1 MKIVWSL
8 LLLVCLAGFA
18 AVFWPV
24 SNSPS
29 KDVDDF
35 ANAKPTR
42 SVAPLASS
50 TNSSAASNNA
60 NNSTTAAV
68 VTPIAS
74 NTNAATANTSAIN
87 NANNSSATTSTAS
100 AVATTKS
107 APTTESVATK
117 TTTPIAPAANKAT
130 SPTVVISPDSL
141 KDGLDRKLGTA
152 VIVPGNILKQA
163 DGSILADNKY
173 LITGAGTV
181 ENPYRVTWE
190 CLTSASQTY
199 IPRLQQNNIPQRVA
213 MLHDKWIRI
222 EGYMAFPLMLQE
234 SSEILAMLN
243 QWDGCCIGVPPTP
256 YDAIEV
262 KLSVPV
268 KPGRRHTYNFG
279 TVTGKFKVDPYLVE
293 NWLVGLYQLESA
305 SLQSDM

>member
-1 MKIVWSL
+1 MKVFLSL

-18 AVFWPV
+18 AIFWPV
-24 SNSPS
+24 SKSP
-29 KDVDDF
+29 
-35 ANAKPTR
+35 ANA
-42 SVAPLASS
+42 SDDVARTTPQE
-50 TNSSAASNNA
+50 AAS
-60 NNSTTAAV
+60 TPAAQLNTSATNKATPA

-74 NTNAATANTSAIN
+74 TPSTNAAN
-87 NANNSSATTSTAS
+87 NSVTGAANNSSASAS
-100 AVATTKS
+100 AANPSPTAGAIKSVTPATNTADKTKS
-107 APTTESVATK
+107 ATVA
-117 TTTPIAPAANKAT
+117 
-130 SPTVVISPDSL
+130 ISPDSL
-141 KDGLDRKLGTA
+141 KDGLDRKLGNA
-152 VIVPGNILKQA
+152 IIVPGNILRQA

-173 LITGAGTV
+173 LISGAGTM
-181 ENPYRVTWE
+181 EDPYRVTWE

-213 MLHDKWIRI
+213 MLDGKWIRI

-262 KLSVPV
+262 KLAVPV

-293 NWLVGLYQLESA
+293 NWLVGLYQIESA

>member
-1 MKIVWSL
+1 MKIFWSV
-8 LLLVCLAGFA
+8 LLLVCLAAVA
-18 AVFWPV
+18 AIFWPV
-24 SNSPS
+24 SNGSA
-29 KDVDDF
+29 KDMNDF
-35 ANAKPTR
+35 AKATPPQ
-42 SVAPLASS
+42 SVAPTAAVAPIAS
-50 TNSSAASNNA
+50 T
-60 NNSTTAAV
+60 TTAATAITSATNSPTGSSA
-68 VTPIAS
+68 TPATTSAS
-74 NTNAATANTSAIN
+74 AATNAAVPVVT
-87 NANNSSATTSTAS
+87 
-100 AVATTKS
+100 
-107 APTTESVATK
+107 ATK
-117 TTTPIAPAANKAT
+117 KST

-141 KDGLDRKLGTA
+141 KDGLDRKLGNA
-152 VIVPGNILKQA
+152 VIVAGNILKQA

-173 LITGAGTV
+173 LISGAGTM
-181 ENPYRVTWE
+181 EDPYRVTWE

-199 IPRLQQNNIPQRVA
+199 IPRLQQNIIPQRVA
-213 MLHDKWIRI
+213 MLDGKWIRI

-262 KLSVPV
+262 KLAVPV

>member
-1 MKIVWSL
+1 MKIFWSV
-8 LLLVCLAGFA
+8 LLLVCLAAVA
-18 AVFWPV
+18 AIFWPV
-24 SNSPS
+24 SNGSA
-29 KDVDDF
+29 KDMNDF
-35 ANAKPTR
+35 AKATPPQ
-42 SVAPLASS
+42 SVAP
-50 TNSSAASNNA
+50 
-60 NNSTTAAV
+60 TAAV
-68 VTPIAS
+68 APIAS
-74 NTNAATANTSAIN
+74 TTTAATANTSATN
-87 NANNSSATTSTAS
+87 SPTGSSATPATTSAS
-100 AVATTKS
+100 A
-107 APTTESVATK
+107 ATK
-117 TTTPIAPAANKAT
+117 AAVPVVTATKKST

-141 KDGLDRKLGTA
+141 KDGLDRKLGNA
-152 VIVPGNILKQA
+152 VVVAGNILKQA

-173 LITGAGTV
+173 LISGAGTL
-181 ENPYRVTWE
+181 EDPYRVTWE

-199 IPRLQQNNIPQRVA
+199 IPRLQQNIIPQRVA
-213 MLHDKWIRI
+213 MLDGKWIRI

-262 KLSVPV
+262 KLAVPV

>member
-1 MKIVWSL
+1 MKIFWSL
-8 LLLVCLAGFA
+8 LLVICLAGFA
-18 AVFWPV
+18 AIFWPV
-24 SNSPS
+24 SKSPS
-29 KDVDDF
+29 KDIDDF
-35 ANAKPTR
+35 ANAKPPQ
-42 SVAPLASS
+42 SIAAPTASI
-50 TNSSAASNNA
+50 
-60 NNSTTAAV
+60 TTAKTSPPATTTA
-68 VTPIAS
+68 VTPISSTPSTAK
-74 NTNAATANTSAIN
+74 ANTSA
-87 NANNSSATTSTAS
+87 TTSA
-100 AVATTKS
+100 
-107 APTTESVATK
+107 
-117 TTTPIAPAANKAT
+117 
-130 SPTVVISPDSL
+130 PDSL
-141 KDGLDRKLGTA
+141 KDGLDRKLGNA

-213 MLHDKWIRI
+213 MLDGKWIRI

-262 KLSVPV
+262 KLAVPV

>member
-1 MKIVWSL
+1 MKIFWSL
-8 LLLVCLAGFA
+8 LLLVIVAGVA
-18 AVFWPV
+18 AVFWPF
-24 SNSPS
+24 SSGATS
-29 KDVDDF
+29 DSDTYTS
-35 ANAKPTR
+35 ATPTQ
-42 SVAPLASS
+42 SIATPTASA
-50 TNSSAASNNA
+50 T
-60 NNSTTAAV
+60 TTAKTSTPATTTA
-68 VTPIAS
+68 VTPISSTPSTAK
-74 NTNAATANTSAIN
+74 ANTSA
-87 NANNSSATTSTAS
+87 TTSVPAS
-100 AVATTKS
+100 
-107 APTTESVATK
+107 
-117 TTTPIAPAANKAT
+117 AT
-130 SPTVVISPDSL
+130 SPASNSNDSNKNSNAIVNTYTAPASNLAAKTKAASVVISPDSL
-141 KDGLDRKLGTA
+141 KDGLDRKLGNA

-213 MLHDKWIRI
+213 MLDGKWIRI

-262 KLSVPV
+262 KLAVPV

>member
-1 MKIVWSL
+1 MKVFLSL

-18 AVFWPV
+18 AIFWPV
-24 SNSPS
+24 SKSP
-29 KDVDDF
+29 
-35 ANAKPTR
+35 ANA
-42 SVAPLASS
+42 SDDVARTTPQE
-50 TNSSAASNNA
+50 AAS
-60 NNSTTAAV
+60 TPAAQFNTSATNKATPA
-68 VTPIAS
+68 VTPIALTPS
-74 NTNAATANTSAIN
+74 TNAAN
-87 NANNSSATTSTAS
+87 NSVTGAANNSSASAS
-100 AVATTKS
+100 AANLSPTADAIKSVTPAANTVDKTKS
-107 APTTESVATK
+107 ATVA
-117 TTTPIAPAANKAT
+117 
-130 SPTVVISPDSL
+130 ISPDSL
-141 KDGLDRKLGTA
+141 KDGLDRKLGNA
-152 VIVPGNILKQA
+152 IIVPGNILRQA

-173 LITGAGTV
+173 LISGAGTM
-181 ENPYRVTWE
+181 EDPYRVTWE

-213 MLHDKWIRI
+213 MLDGKWIRI

-262 KLSVPV
+262 KLAVPV

>member
-1 MKIVWSL
+1 MKIFWSV
-8 LLLVCLAGFA
+8 LLLVCLAAVA
-18 AVFWPV
+18 AIFWPV
-24 SNSPS
+24 SNGSA
-29 KDVDDF
+29 KDMNDF
-35 ANAKPTR
+35 AKATPPQ
-42 SVAPLASS
+42 SVAP
-50 TNSSAASNNA
+50 
-60 NNSTTAAV
+60 TAA

-74 NTNAATANTSAIN
+74 TTTAATANTSATTS
-87 NANNSSATTSTAS
+87 ATSFSATPATTSAS
-100 AVATTKS
+100 A
-107 APTTESVATK
+107 ATK
-117 TTTPIAPAANKAT
+117 AAVPVVTATKKSTT
-130 SPTVVISPDSL
+130 PTVVISPDSL
-141 KDGLDRKLGTA
+141 KDGLDRKLGNA
-152 VIVPGNILKQA
+152 VIVAGNILKQA

-173 LITGAGTV
+173 LISGAGTM
-181 ENPYRVTWE
+181 EDPYRVTWE

-213 MLHDKWIRI
+213 MLDGKWIRI

-262 KLSVPV
+262 KLAVPV

>member
-1 MKIVWSL
+1 MKVFWSL

-18 AVFWPV
+18 AIFWPV
-24 SNSPS
+24 SKSP
-29 KDVDDF
+29 
-35 ANAKPTR
+35 ANA
-42 SVAPLASS
+42 SDDVARTTPQP
-50 TNSSAASNNA
+50 AAQLNT
-60 NNSTTAAV
+60 STTNKATPA

-74 NTNAATANTSAIN
+74 TPSTNAAN
-87 NANNSSATTSTAS
+87 NSVTGAANNSSASAS
-100 AVATTKS
+100 AANPSPTAGAIKSVTPAANTADKTKS
-107 APTTESVATK
+107 ATVA
-117 TTTPIAPAANKAT
+117 
-130 SPTVVISPDSL
+130 ISPDSL
-141 KDGLDRKLGTA
+141 KDGLDRKLGNA
-152 VIVPGNILKQA
+152 IIVPGNILRQA

-173 LITGAGTV
+173 LISGAGTM
-181 ENPYRVTWE
+181 EDPYRVTWE

-213 MLHDKWIRI
+213 MLDGKWIRI

-262 KLSVPV
+262 KLAVPV

>member
-1 MKIVWSL
+1 MKIFWSV
-8 LLLVCLAGFA
+8 LLLVCLAAVA
-18 AVFWPV
+18 AIFWPV
-24 SNSPS
+24 SNGSA
-29 KDVDDF
+29 KDMNDF
-35 ANAKPTR
+35 AKATPPQ
-42 SVAPLASS
+42 SVAP
-50 TNSSAASNNA
+50 
-60 NNSTTAAV
+60 TAAV
-68 VTPIAS
+68 APIAS
-74 NTNAATANTSAIN
+74 TTTAATANTSATN
-87 NANNSSATTSTAS
+87 SPTGSSATPATTSAS
-100 AVATTKS
+100 AATNAAVPVVT
-107 APTTESVATK
+107 ATK
-117 TTTPIAPAANKAT
+117 KST

-141 KDGLDRKLGTA
+141 KDGLDRKLGNA
-152 VIVPGNILKQA
+152 VIVAGNILKQA

-173 LITGAGTV
+173 LISGAGTL
-181 ENPYRVTWE
+181 EDPYRVTWE

-199 IPRLQQNNIPQRVA
+199 IPRLQQNIIPQRVA
-213 MLHDKWIRI
+213 MLDGKWIRI

-262 KLSVPV
+262 KLAVPV

>member
-1 MKIVWSL
+1 M
-8 LLLVCLAGFA
+8 LLVCLAGFA
-18 AVFWPV
+18 AIFWPV
-24 SNSPS
+24 SKSP
-29 KDVDDF
+29 
-35 ANAKPTR
+35 ANA
-42 SVAPLASS
+42 SDDVATTTPQEAASTPAAQLNTSS
-50 TNSSAASNNA
+50 TNKATPA
-60 NNSTTAAV
+60 

-74 NTNAATANTSAIN
+74 TPSTNAAN
-87 NANNSSATTSTAS
+87 NSVTGAANNSSASAS
-100 AVATTKS
+100 AANPSPTAGAIKS
-107 APTTESVATK
+107 VT
-117 TTTPIAPAANKAT
+117 PAANTADKT
-130 SPTVVISPDSL
+130 KSVTVAISPDSL
-141 KDGLDRKLGTA
+141 KDGLDYKLGNA
-152 VIVPGNILKQA
+152 IIVPGNILRQA

-173 LITGAGTV
+173 LISGAGTM
-181 ENPYRVTWE
+181 EDPYRVTWE

-213 MLHDKWIRI
+213 MLDGKWIRI

-262 KLSVPV
+262 KLAVPV

>member
-1 MKIVWSL
+1 MKIFWSV
-8 LLLVCLAGFA
+8 LLLVCLAAVA
-18 AVFWPV
+18 AIFWPV
-24 SNSPS
+24 SNGSA
-29 KDVDDF
+29 KDMNDF
-35 ANAKPTR
+35 AKATPPQ
-42 SVAPLASS
+42 SVAPTAAVAPIAS
-50 TNSSAASNNA
+50 T
-60 NNSTTAAV
+60 TTAATAITSATNSPTGSSA
-68 VTPIAS
+68 TPATTSAS
-74 NTNAATANTSAIN
+74 AATNAAVPVVT
-87 NANNSSATTSTAS
+87 
-100 AVATTKS
+100 
-107 APTTESVATK
+107 ATK
-117 TTTPIAPAANKAT
+117 KST

-141 KDGLDRKLGTA
+141 KDGLDRKLGNA
-152 VIVPGNILKQA
+152 VIVAGNILKQA

-173 LITGAGTV
+173 LISGAGTM
-181 ENPYRVTWE
+181 EDPYRVTWE

-199 IPRLQQNNIPQRVA
+199 IPRLQQNIIPQRVA
-213 MLHDKWIRI
+213 MLDGKWIRI

-243 QWDGCCIGVPPTP
+243 QWDGCCIGGPPTP

-262 KLSVPV
+262 KLAVPV

>member
-1 MKIVWSL
+1 MKIFWSV
-8 LLLVCLAGFA
+8 LLLVCLA
-18 AVFWPV
+18 AVVAIFWPV
-24 SNSPS
+24 SNGSA
-29 KDVDDF
+29 KDMNDF
-35 ANAKPTR
+35 AKATPPQ
-42 SVAPLASS
+42 SVAP
-50 TNSSAASNNA
+50 
-60 NNSTTAAV
+60 TAAV
-68 VTPIAS
+68 APIAS
-74 NTNAATANTSAIN
+74 TTTAATANTSATN
-87 NANNSSATTSTAS
+87 SAKSSSATPATNSAS
-100 AVATTKS
+100 AATN
-107 APTTESVATK
+107 AAVSVATATK
-117 TTTPIAPAANKAT
+117 KST

-141 KDGLDRKLGTA
+141 KDGLDRKLGNA
-152 VIVPGNILKQA
+152 VVVAGNILKQA

-173 LITGAGTV
+173 LISGAGTIDD
-181 ENPYRVTWE
+181 PYRVTWE

-199 IPRLQQNNIPQRVA
+199 IPRLQQNIIPQRVA
-213 MLHDKWIRI
+213 MLDGKWIRI

-262 KLSVPV
+262 KLAVPV

>member
-1 MKIVWSL
+1 MI
-8 LLLVCLAGFA
+8 CLAGLA
-18 AVFWPV
+18 AIFWPV
-24 SNSPS
+24 SKSPS
-29 KDVDDF
+29 KDNDDY
-35 ANAKPTR
+35 ANEKPPQ
-42 SVAPLASS
+42 SIAAPTASI
-50 TNSSAASNNA
+50 
-60 NNSTTAAV
+60 TTAKTSTPATTTA
-68 VTPIAS
+68 VTPIS
-74 NTNAATANTSAIN
+74 STPSTAKA
-87 NANNSSATTSTAS
+87 NSSATTSA
-100 AVATTKS
+100 
-107 APTTESVATK
+107 
-117 TTTPIAPAANKAT
+117 
-130 SPTVVISPDSL
+130 PDSL
-141 KDGLDRKLGTA
+141 KDGLDRKLGNA

-213 MLHDKWIRI
+213 MLDGKWIRI

-262 KLSVPV
+262 KLAVPV

>member
-1 MKIVWSL
+1 MKVFWSL

-18 AVFWPV
+18 AIFWPV
-24 SNSPS
+24 SKSP
-29 KDVDDF
+29 
-35 ANAKPTR
+35 ANA
-42 SVAPLASS
+42 SDDVATTTPQE
-50 TNSSAASNNA
+50 AASTPAAQLNT
-60 NNSTTAAV
+60 STTNKATPA

-74 NTNAATANTSAIN
+74 TPSTNAAN
-87 NANNSSATTSTAS
+87 NSVTGAANNSSASAS
-100 AVATTKS
+100 AANPSPTAGAIKSVTPAANTADKTKS
-107 APTTESVATK
+107 ATVA
-117 TTTPIAPAANKAT
+117 
-130 SPTVVISPDSL
+130 ISPDSL
-141 KDGLDRKLGTA
+141 KDGLDYKLGNA
-152 VIVPGNILKQA
+152 IIVPGNILRQA

-173 LITGAGTV
+173 LISGAGTM
-181 ENPYRVTWE
+181 EDPYRVTWE

-213 MLHDKWIRI
+213 MLDGKWIRI

-262 KLSVPV
+262 KLAVPV

-293 NWLVGLYQLESA
+293 NWLVGLYQIESA

>member
-1 MKIVWSL
+1 MKIFWSV
-8 LLLVCLAGFA
+8 LLLVCLAAVA
-18 AVFWPV
+18 AIFWPV
-24 SNSPS
+24 SNGSA
-29 KDVDDF
+29 KDMNDY
-35 ANAKPTR
+35 AKVTPPQ
-42 SVAPLASS
+42 SVAP
-50 TNSSAASNNA
+50 
-60 NNSTTAAV
+60 TAA

-74 NTNAATANTSAIN
+74 TTTAATANTSATN
-87 NANNSSATTSTAS
+87 SAKSSSATPATNSAS
-100 AVATTKS
+100 AATN
-107 APTTESVATK
+107 AAVSVATATK
-117 TTTPIAPAANKAT
+117 KST

-141 KDGLDRKLGTA
+141 KDGLDRKLGNA
-152 VIVPGNILKQA
+152 VVVAGNILKQA

-173 LITGAGTV
+173 LISGAGTIDD
-181 ENPYRVTWE
+181 PYRVTWE

-199 IPRLQQNNIPQRVA
+199 IPRLQQNIIPQRVA
-213 MLHDKWIRI
+213 MLDGKWIRI

-262 KLSVPV
+262 KLAVPV

>member
-1 MKIVWSL
+1 MKIFWSV
-8 LLLVCLAGFA
+8 LLLVCLAAVA
-18 AVFWPV
+18 AIFWPV
-24 SNSPS
+24 SNGSA
-29 KDVDDF
+29 KDMNDY
-35 ANAKPTR
+35 AKVTPPQ
-42 SVAPLASS
+42 SVAP
-50 TNSSAASNNA
+50 
-60 NNSTTAAV
+60 TAA

-74 NTNAATANTSAIN
+74 TTTAATANTSATN
-87 NANNSSATTSTAS
+87 SAKSSSATPATNSAS
-100 AVATTKS
+100 AATN
-107 APTTESVATK
+107 AAVSVATATK
-117 TTTPIAPAANKAT
+117 KST

-141 KDGLDRKLGTA
+141 KDGLDRKLGNA
-152 VIVPGNILKQA
+152 VVVAGNILKQA
-163 DGSILADNKY
+163 DGSIIADNKY
-173 LITGAGTV
+173 LISGAGTIDD
-181 ENPYRVTWE
+181 PYRVTWE

-199 IPRLQQNNIPQRVA
+199 IPRLQQNIIPQRVA
-213 MLHDKWIRI
+213 MLDGKWIRI

-262 KLSVPV
+262 KLAVPV

>member
-1 MKIVWSL
+1 MKVFLSL

-18 AVFWPV
+18 AIFWPV
-24 SNSPS
+24 SKSPANVS
-29 KDVDDF
+29 DDV
-35 ANAKPTR
+35 ARTTPQE
-42 SVAPLASS
+42 
-50 TNSSAASNNA
+50 AASTPAAQLNTSPTNKATPAVRPIASTPSINAA
-60 NNSTTAAV
+60 NNS
-68 VTPIAS
+68 VTGA
-74 NTNAATANTSAIN
+74 
-87 NANNSSATTSTAS
+87 ANNSSASAS
-100 AVATTKS
+100 AANPSPTAGAIKS
-107 APTTESVATK
+107 VT
-117 TTTPIAPAANKAT
+117 PAANTADKIK
-130 SPTVVISPDSL
+130 SVTVAISPDSL
-141 KDGLDRKLGTA
+141 KDGLDYKLGNA
-152 VIVPGNILKQA
+152 IIVPGNILRQA

-173 LITGAGTV
+173 LISGAGTM
-181 ENPYRVTWE
+181 EDPYRVTWE

-213 MLHDKWIRI
+213 MLDGKWIRI

-262 KLSVPV
+262 KLAVPV

>member
-1 MKIVWSL
+1 MKIFWSV
-8 LLLVCLAGFA
+8 LLLVCLAAVA
-18 AVFWPV
+18 AIFWPV
-24 SNSPS
+24 SNGSA
-29 KDVDDF
+29 KDMNDF
-35 ANAKPTR
+35 AKATPPQ
-42 SVAPLASS
+42 SVAP
-50 TNSSAASNNA
+50 
-60 NNSTTAAV
+60 TAA

-74 NTNAATANTSAIN
+74 TTTAATANTSATTS
-87 NANNSSATTSTAS
+87 ATSSSATPATTSAS
-100 AVATTKS
+100 A
-107 APTTESVATK
+107 ATK
-117 TTTPIAPAANKAT
+117 AAVPVVTATKKSTTP
-130 SPTVVISPDSL
+130 TVIISPDSL
-141 KDGLDRKLGTA
+141 KDGLDRKLGNA
-152 VIVPGNILKQA
+152 VIVAGNILKQA

-173 LITGAGTV
+173 LISGAGTM
-181 ENPYRVTWE
+181 EDPYRVTWE

-199 IPRLQQNNIPQRVA
+199 IPRLQQNIIPQRVA
-213 MLHDKWIRI
+213 MLDGKWIRI

-262 KLSVPV
+262 KLAVPV

>member
-1 MKIVWSL
+1 MKIFWSL
-8 LLLVCLAGFA
+8 LLLVLLAGFA

-24 SNSPS
+24 SKSP
-29 KDVDDF
+29 
-35 ANAKPTR
+35 A
-42 SVAPLASS
+42 
-50 TNSSAASNNA
+50 NSSDDVARTTPQEAASTPAAQLNT
-60 NNSTTAAV
+60 STTNKATPA

-74 NTNAATANTSAIN
+74 TPSTNAAN
-87 NANNSSATTSTAS
+87 NSVTGAANNSSASAS
-100 AVATTKS
+100 AANPSPTAGAIKSVTPATNTADKTKS
-107 APTTESVATK
+107 ATVA
-117 TTTPIAPAANKAT
+117 
-130 SPTVVISPDSL
+130 ISPDSL
-141 KDGLDRKLGTA
+141 KDGLDRKLGNA
-152 VIVPGNILKQA
+152 IIVPGNILRQA

-173 LITGAGTV
+173 LISGAGTM
-181 ENPYRVTWE
+181 EDPYRVTWE

-213 MLHDKWIRI
+213 MLDGKWIRI

-262 KLSVPV
+262 KLAVPV

>member
-1 MKIVWSL
+1 MKIFWSV
-8 LLLVCLAGFA
+8 LLLVCLAAVA
-18 AVFWPV
+18 AIFWPV
-24 SNSPS
+24 SNDSA
-29 KDVDDF
+29 KDMNDF
-35 ANAKPTR
+35 AKATPPQ
-42 SVAPLASS
+42 SVAP
-50 TNSSAASNNA
+50 
-60 NNSTTAAV
+60 TAA

-74 NTNAATANTSAIN
+74 TTTAATANTSATTS
-87 NANNSSATTSTAS
+87 ATSSSATPATTSAS
-100 AVATTKS
+100 AATNAAVPVVT
-107 APTTESVATK
+107 ATK
-117 TTTPIAPAANKAT
+117 KST

-141 KDGLDRKLGTA
+141 KDGLDRKLGNA
-152 VIVPGNILKQA
+152 VIVAGNILKQA

-173 LITGAGTV
+173 LISGAGTM
-181 ENPYRVTWE
+181 EDPYRVTWE

-199 IPRLQQNNIPQRVA
+199 IPRLQQNIIPQRVA
-213 MLHDKWIRI
+213 MLDGKWIRI

-262 KLSVPV
+262 KLAVPV

>member
-1 MKIVWSL
+1 MKVFLSL

-24 SNSPS
+24 SKSP
-29 KDVDDF
+29 
-35 ANAKPTR
+35 ANA
-42 SVAPLASS
+42 SDDVARTTPQE
-50 TNSSAASNNA
+50 AASTPAAQLNT
-60 NNSTTAAV
+60 STTNKATPA

-74 NTNAATANTSAIN
+74 TPSTNAAN
-87 NANNSSATTSTAS
+87 NSVTGAANNSSASAS
-100 AVATTKS
+100 AANPSPTAGAIKSVTPAANTADKTKS
-107 APTTESVATK
+107 ATVA
-117 TTTPIAPAANKAT
+117 
-130 SPTVVISPDSL
+130 ISPDSL
-141 KDGLDRKLGTA
+141 KDGLDYKLGNA
-152 VIVPGNILKQA
+152 IIVPGNILRQA

-173 LITGAGTV
+173 LISGAGTM
-181 ENPYRVTWE
+181 EDPYRVTWE

-199 IPRLQQNNIPQRVA
+199 IPRLQQNIIPQRVA
-213 MLHDKWIRI
+213 MLDGKWIRI

-262 KLSVPV
+262 KLAVPV

>member
-1 MKIVWSL
+1 M
-8 LLLVCLAGFA
+8 LLVCLAGFA
-18 AVFWPV
+18 AIFWPV
-24 SNSPS
+24 SKSP
-29 KDVDDF
+29 
-35 ANAKPTR
+35 ANA
-42 SVAPLASS
+42 SDDVATTTPQE
-50 TNSSAASNNA
+50 AASTPAAQLNT
-60 NNSTTAAV
+60 STTNKATPA

-74 NTNAATANTSAIN
+74 TPSTNAAN
-87 NANNSSATTSTAS
+87 NSVTGAANNSSASSSAANPSPTAGAIKS
-100 AVATTKS
+100 VTPAANTADKTKS
-107 APTTESVATK
+107 ATVA
-117 TTTPIAPAANKAT
+117 
-130 SPTVVISPDSL
+130 ISPDSL
-141 KDGLDRKLGTA
+141 KDGLDYKLGNA
-152 VIVPGNILKQA
+152 IIVPGNILRQA

-173 LITGAGTV
+173 LISGAGTM
-181 ENPYRVTWE
+181 EDPYRVTWE

-213 MLHDKWIRI
+213 MLDGKWIRI

-262 KLSVPV
+262 KLAVPV

-293 NWLVGLYQLESA
+293 NWLVGLYQIESA

>member
-1 MKIVWSL
+1 MKIFWSV
-8 LLLVCLAGFA
+8 LLLVCLA
-18 AVFWPV
+18 AVVAIFWPV
-24 SNSPS
+24 SNGSA
-29 KDVDDF
+29 KDMNDF
-35 ANAKPTR
+35 AKATPPQ
-42 SVAPLASS
+42 SVAP
-50 TNSSAASNNA
+50 
-60 NNSTTAAV
+60 TAA

-74 NTNAATANTSAIN
+74 TTTAATANTSATN
-87 NANNSSATTSTAS
+87 SAKSSSATPATNSAS
-100 AVATTKS
+100 AATN
-107 APTTESVATK
+107 AAVSVATATK
-117 TTTPIAPAANKAT
+117 KST

-141 KDGLDRKLGTA
+141 KDGLDRKFGNA
-152 VIVPGNILKQA
+152 VIVAGNILKQA

-173 LITGAGTV
+173 LISGAGTL
-181 ENPYRVTWE
+181 EDPYRVTWE

-199 IPRLQQNNIPQRVA
+199 IPRLQQNIIPQRVA
-213 MLHDKWIRI
+213 MLDGKWIRI

-262 KLSVPV
+262 KLAVPV

>member
-1 MKIVWSL
+1 MKVFWSL

-18 AVFWPV
+18 AIFWPV
-24 SNSPS
+24 SKSP
-29 KDVDDF
+29 
-35 ANAKPTR
+35 ANA
-42 SVAPLASS
+42 SDDVATTTPQE
-50 TNSSAASNNA
+50 AASTPAAQLNT
-60 NNSTTAAV
+60 STTNKATPA

-74 NTNAATANTSAIN
+74 TPSTNAAN
-87 NANNSSATTSTAS
+87 NSVTGAANNSSASAS
-100 AVATTKS
+100 AANPSPTAGAIKSVTPAANTADKTKS
-107 APTTESVATK
+107 ATVA
-117 TTTPIAPAANKAT
+117 
-130 SPTVVISPDSL
+130 ISPDSL
-141 KDGLDRKLGTA
+141 KDGLDYKLGNA
-152 VIVPGNILKQA
+152 IIVPGNILRQA

-173 LITGAGTV
+173 LISGAGTM
-181 ENPYRVTWE
+181 EDPYRVTWE

-213 MLHDKWIRI
+213 MLDGKWIRI

-262 KLSVPV
+262 KLAVPV

>member
-1 MKIVWSL
+1 MKVFLSL

-18 AVFWPV
+18 AIFWPV
-24 SNSPS
+24 SKSPANVS
-29 KDVDDF
+29 DDV
-35 ANAKPTR
+35 ARTTPQEAASTPAAQLNTSPTNKATPAVKPI
-42 SVAPLASS
+42 ASTPS
-50 TNSSAASNNA
+50 TNAA
-60 NNSTTAAV
+60 NNS
-68 VTPIAS
+68 VTGA
-74 NTNAATANTSAIN
+74 
-87 NANNSSATTSTAS
+87 ANNSSASAS
-100 AVATTKS
+100 AANPSPTADAIKSVTPAANTVDKTKS
-107 APTTESVATK
+107 ATVA
-117 TTTPIAPAANKAT
+117 
-130 SPTVVISPDSL
+130 ISSDSL
-141 KDGLDRKLGTA
+141 KDGLDHKLGNA
-152 VIVPGNILKQA
+152 IIVPGNILRQA

-173 LITGAGTV
+173 LISGAGTM
-181 ENPYRVTWE
+181 EDPYRVTWE

-213 MLHDKWIRI
+213 MLDGKWIRI

-262 KLSVPV
+262 KLAVPV

-293 NWLVGLYQLESA
+293 NWLVGLYQIESA

>member
-1 MKIVWSL
+1 MKLFWSL
-8 LLLVCLAGFA
+8 LLVICLAGFA

-24 SNSPS
+24 SKSPS
-29 KDVDDF
+29 KDVDEF
-35 ANAKPTR
+35 ANAKPPQ

-50 TNSSAASNNA
+50 TNSSATNK
-60 NNSTTAAV
+60 TTPTV
-68 VTPIAS
+68 DVTPIAS
-74 NTNAATANTSAIN
+74 NTSSATANTSSTN
-87 NANNSSATTSTAS
+87 NAKNSSATASPAS
-100 AVATTKS
+100 AAAITQS
-107 APTTESVATK
+107 APTTASVATI
-117 TTTPIAPAANKAT
+117 TAAPIAPSANKAT
-130 SPTVVISPDSL
+130 SPTVAISPNSL
-141 KDGLDRKLGTA
+141 KDGLDRKFGSA
-152 VIVPGNILKQA
+152 IIVPGNILKQA

-173 LITGAGTV
+173 LITGAGTM
-181 ENPYRVTWE
+181 EDPYRVTWE

-213 MLHDKWIRI
+213 MLDGKWIRI

>member
-1 MKIVWSL
+1 MKIFWSV
-8 LLLVCLAGFA
+8 LLLVCLAAVA
-18 AVFWPV
+18 AIFWPV
-24 SNSPS
+24 SNGST
-29 KDVDDF
+29 KDMNDY
-35 ANAKPTR
+35 AKVTPPQ
-42 SVAPLASS
+42 SVAP
-50 TNSSAASNNA
+50 
-60 NNSTTAAV
+60 TAA

-74 NTNAATANTSAIN
+74 TTTAATANTSATN
-87 NANNSSATTSTAS
+87 SAKSSSATPATNSAS
-100 AVATTKS
+100 AATN
-107 APTTESVATK
+107 AAVSVATATK
-117 TTTPIAPAANKAT
+117 KST

-141 KDGLDRKLGTA
+141 KDGLDRKLGNA
-152 VIVPGNILKQA
+152 VVVAGNILKQA

-173 LITGAGTV
+173 LISGAGTIDD
-181 ENPYRVTWE
+181 PYRVTWE

-199 IPRLQQNNIPQRVA
+199 IPRLQQNIIPQRVA
-213 MLHDKWIRI
+213 MLDGKWIRI

-262 KLSVPV
+262 KLAVPV

>member
-1 MKIVWSL
+1 MKIFWSV
-8 LLLVCLAGFA
+8 LLLVCLA
-18 AVFWPV
+18 AVVAIFWPV
-24 SNSPS
+24 SNGSA
-29 KDVDDF
+29 KDMNDF
-35 ANAKPTR
+35 AKATPPQ
-42 SVAPLASS
+42 SVAP
-50 TNSSAASNNA
+50 
-60 NNSTTAAV
+60 TAAV
-68 VTPIAS
+68 APIAS
-74 NTNAATANTSAIN
+74 TTTAATANTSATTSPTG
-87 NANNSSATTSTAS
+87 SSATPATTSAS
-100 AVATTKS
+100 AATNAAVPVVT
-107 APTTESVATK
+107 ATK
-117 TTTPIAPAANKAT
+117 KST

-141 KDGLDRKLGTA
+141 KDGLDRKLGNA
-152 VIVPGNILKQA
+152 VVVAGNILKQA
-163 DGSILADNKY
+163 DGSIIADNKY
-173 LITGAGTV
+173 LISGAGTIDD
-181 ENPYRVTWE
+181 PYRVTWE

-199 IPRLQQNNIPQRVA
+199 IPRLQQNIIPQRVA
-213 MLHDKWIRI
+213 MLDGKWIRI

-262 KLSVPV
+262 KLAVPV

>member
-1 MKIVWSL
+1 MKIFWSV
-8 LLLVCLAGFA
+8 LLLVCLAAVA
-18 AVFWPV
+18 AIFWPV
-24 SNSPS
+24 SNGSA
-29 KDVDDF
+29 KDMNDF
-35 ANAKPTR
+35 AKATPPQ
-42 SVAPLASS
+42 SVAPTAAVGPIAS
-50 TNSSAASNNA
+50 T
-60 NNSTTAAV
+60 TTAATAITSATNSPTGSNA
-68 VTPIAS
+68 TPATTSAS
-74 NTNAATANTSAIN
+74 AATNAAVPVVT
-87 NANNSSATTSTAS
+87 
-100 AVATTKS
+100 
-107 APTTESVATK
+107 ATK
-117 TTTPIAPAANKAT
+117 KST

-141 KDGLDRKLGTA
+141 KDGLDRKLGNA
-152 VIVPGNILKQA
+152 VIVAGNILKQA

-173 LITGAGTV
+173 LISGAGTL
-181 ENPYRVTWE
+181 EDPYRVTWE

-199 IPRLQQNNIPQRVA
+199 IPRLQQNIIPQRVA
-213 MLHDKWIRI
+213 MLDGKWIRI

-262 KLSVPV
+262 KLAVPV

>member
-8 LLLVCLAGFA
+8 LLLVIVAGVA

-29 KDVDDF
+29 KDVDEF
-35 ANAKPTR
+35 ANAKPTQ
-42 SVAPLASS
+42 SIAAPTASETNTATTS
-50 TNSSAASNNA
+50 TPAT
-60 NNSTTAAV
+60 TTA
-68 VTPIAS
+68 VTPISSTPSTAKAITS
-74 NTNAATANTSAIN
+74 ATTSAPVSATSPAGNTNASNKNASATANTS
-87 NANNSSATTSTAS
+87 T
-100 AVATTKS
+100 
-107 APTTESVATK
+107 
-117 TTTPIAPAANKAT
+117 APASNLAAKTKAAA
-130 SPTVVISPDSL
+130 VVISPDSL
-141 KDGLDRKLGTA
+141 KDGLDRKLGNA

-262 KLSVPV
+262 KLAVPV

-305 SLQSDM
+305 SLQADM

>member
-1 MKIVWSL
+1 MKIFWSV
-8 LLLVCLAGFA
+8 LLLVCLAAVA
-18 AVFWPV
+18 AIFWPV
-24 SNSPS
+24 SNGSA
-29 KDVDDF
+29 KDMNDF
-35 ANAKPTR
+35 AKATPPQ
-42 SVAPLASS
+42 SVAP
-50 TNSSAASNNA
+50 
-60 NNSTTAAV
+60 TAA

-74 NTNAATANTSAIN
+74 TTTAATANTSARTS
-87 NANNSSATTSTAS
+87 ATSSSATPATTSAS
-100 AVATTKS
+100 A
-107 APTTESVATK
+107 ATK
-117 TTTPIAPAANKAT
+117 AAVPLVTATKKSTT
-130 SPTVVISPDSL
+130 PTVVISPDSL
-141 KDGLDRKLGTA
+141 KDGLDRKLGNA
-152 VIVPGNILKQA
+152 VIVAGNILKQA

-173 LITGAGTV
+173 LISGAGTM
-181 ENPYRVTWE
+181 EDPYRVTWE

-199 IPRLQQNNIPQRVA
+199 IPRLQQNIIPQRVA
-213 MLHDKWIRI
+213 MLDGKWIRI

-262 KLSVPV
+262 KLAVPV

>member
-8 LLLVCLAGFA
+8 LLLVIVAGVA

-29 KDVDDF
+29 KDVDEF
-35 ANAKPTR
+35 ANAKPKQ
-42 SVAPLASS
+42 SI
-50 TNSSAASNNA
+50 AASTA
-60 NNSTTAAV
+60 SPTTTATTSMPATTTA
-68 VTPIAS
+68 VTPISSTPSTTKANTSATTSAPAS
-74 NTNAATANTSAIN
+74 ATSPAGNTNAGNKNATATANTSA
-87 NANNSSATTSTAS
+87 
-100 AVATTKS
+100 
-107 APTTESVATK
+107 
-117 TTTPIAPAANKAT
+117 APASNLAAKTKPAA
-130 SPTVVISPDSL
+130 VVISPDSL
-141 KDGLDRKLGTA
+141 KDGLDGKLGNA

-173 LITGAGTV
+173 LIKGAGTV

-262 KLSVPV
+262 KLAVPV

>member
-1 MKIVWSL
+1 MKIFWSL

-18 AVFWPV
+18 AIFWPV

-29 KDVDDF
+29 KDVDEF
-35 ANAKPTR
+35 ANAKPPQ
-42 SVAPLASS
+42 SILAPTASP
-50 TNSSAASNNA
+50 T
-60 NNSTTAAV
+60 TTAKTSTRATTTA

-74 NTNAATANTSAIN
+74 TPSTAKANTSATTS
-87 NANNSSATTSTAS
+87 APASATSPASNSNTSNKNSNAIVNTSTAPAS
-100 AVATTKS
+100 NLAAKTK
-107 APTTESVATK
+107 
-117 TTTPIAPAANKAT
+117 AAA
-130 SPTVVISPDSL
+130 VVISPDSL
-141 KDGLDRKLGTA
+141 KDGLDRKLGSA

-173 LITGAGTV
+173 LIMGAGTV
-181 ENPYRVTWE
+181 ENPYRVTWD

-213 MLHDKWIRI
+213 MLDGKWIRI

-262 KLSVPV
+262 KLAVPV

-279 TVTGKFKVDPYLVE
+279 TVSGKFKVDPYLVE

-305 SLQSDM
+305 SIQSDM

>member
-1 MKIVWSL
+1 MKIFWSV
-8 LLLVCLAGFA
+8 LLLVCLAAVA
-18 AVFWPV
+18 AIFWPV
-24 SNSPS
+24 SNGST
-29 KDVDDF
+29 KDMNDY
-35 ANAKPTR
+35 AKVTPPQ
-42 SVAPLASS
+42 SVAP
-50 TNSSAASNNA
+50 
-60 NNSTTAAV
+60 TAA

-74 NTNAATANTSAIN
+74 TTTAATANTSATN
-87 NANNSSATTSTAS
+87 SAKSSSATPATNSAS
-100 AVATTKS
+100 A
-107 APTTESVATK
+107 ATK
-117 TTTPIAPAANKAT
+117 AAVPLVTATKKSTT
-130 SPTVVISPDSL
+130 PTVVISPDSL
-141 KDGLDRKLGTA
+141 KDGLDRKLGNA
-152 VIVPGNILKQA
+152 VIVAGNILKQA

-173 LITGAGTV
+173 LISGAGTM
-181 ENPYRVTWE
+181 EDPYRVTWE

-199 IPRLQQNNIPQRVA
+199 IPRLQQNIIPQRVA
-213 MLHDKWIRI
+213 MLDGKWIRI

-262 KLSVPV
+262 KLAVPV

>member
-1 MKIVWSL
+1 MKVFLSL

-24 SNSPS
+24 SKSP
-29 KDVDDF
+29 
-35 ANAKPTR
+35 ANA
-42 SVAPLASS
+42 SDDVARTTPQE
-50 TNSSAASNNA
+50 AASTPAAQLNT
-60 NNSTTAAV
+60 STTNKATPA

-74 NTNAATANTSAIN
+74 TPSTNAAN
-87 NANNSSATTSTAS
+87 NSVTGAANNSSASAS
-100 AVATTKS
+100 AANPSPTAGAIKSVTPAANTADKTKS
-107 APTTESVATK
+107 ATVA
-117 TTTPIAPAANKAT
+117 
-130 SPTVVISPDSL
+130 ISPDSL
-141 KDGLDRKLGTA
+141 KDGLDYKLGNA
-152 VIVPGNILKQA
+152 IIVPGNILRQA

-173 LITGAGTV
+173 LISGAGTM
-181 ENPYRVTWE
+181 EDPYRVTWE

-213 MLHDKWIRI
+213 MLDGKWIRI

-262 KLSVPV
+262 KLAVPV

>member
-1 MKIVWSL
+1 MKILWSL
-8 LLLVCLAGFA
+8 LLLVVLAGFA

-24 SNSPS
+24 SNGSA
-29 KDVDDF
+29 KDMNDF
-35 ANAKPTR
+35 AKATPPQ
-42 SVAPLASS
+42 SVAP
-50 TNSSAASNNA
+50 
-60 NNSTTAAV
+60 TAA

-74 NTNAATANTSAIN
+74 
-87 NANNSSATTSTAS
+87 
-100 AVATTKS
+100 
-107 APTTESVATK
+107 
-117 TTTPIAPAANKAT
+117 TTTPATTTATSAAPATTTATNATPATTTATSAAPATTTPATTTATSAAPKAAAPVAPAANKTT
-130 SPTVVISPDSL
+130 SSTVVISPDSL
-141 KDGLDRKLGTA
+141 KDGLDRKLGSA
-152 VIVPGNILKQA
+152 IVVAGNILKQA

-173 LITGAGTV
+173 LITGAGTL

-222 EGYMAFPLMLQE
+222 EGYMAFPLMLQQ

-262 KLSVPV
+262 KLAVPV

>member
-1 MKIVWSL
+1 MKIFWSVL
-8 LLLVCLAGFA
+8 MLVCLA
-18 AVFWPV
+18 AVVAIFWPV
-24 SNSPS
+24 SNGSA
-29 KDVDDF
+29 KDMNDY
-35 ANAKPTR
+35 AKVTPPQ
-42 SVAPLASS
+42 SVAP
-50 TNSSAASNNA
+50 
-60 NNSTTAAV
+60 TAA

-74 NTNAATANTSAIN
+74 TTTAATANTSATN
-87 NANNSSATTSTAS
+87 SAKSSSATPATNSAS
-100 AVATTKS
+100 AATN
-107 APTTESVATK
+107 AAVSVATATK
-117 TTTPIAPAANKAT
+117 KST

-141 KDGLDRKLGTA
+141 KDGLDRKLGNA
-152 VIVPGNILKQA
+152 VVVAGNILKQA

-173 LITGAGTV
+173 LISGAGTIDD
-181 ENPYRVTWE
+181 PYRVTWE

-199 IPRLQQNNIPQRVA
+199 IPRLQQNIIPQRVA
-213 MLHDKWIRI
+213 MLDGKWIRI

-262 KLSVPV
+262 KLAVPV

>member
-1 MKIVWSL
+1 MKVFLSL

-18 AVFWPV
+18 AIFWPV
-24 SNSPS
+24 SKSP
-29 KDVDDF
+29 
-35 ANAKPTR
+35 ANA
-42 SVAPLASS
+42 SDDVARTTPQE
-50 TNSSAASNNA
+50 AASTPAAQLNT
-60 NNSTTAAV
+60 STTNKATPA

-74 NTNAATANTSAIN
+74 TPSTNAAN
-87 NANNSSATTSTAS
+87 NSVTGAANNSSASAS
-100 AVATTKS
+100 AANLSPTAGAIKS
-107 APTTESVATK
+107 VT
-117 TTTPIAPAANKAT
+117 PAANTADKT
-130 SPTVVISPDSL
+130 KSVTVAISPDSL
-141 KDGLDRKLGTA
+141 KDGLDYKLGNA
-152 VIVPGNILKQA
+152 IIVPGNILRQA

-173 LITGAGTV
+173 LISGAGTM
-181 ENPYRVTWE
+181 EDPYRVTWE

-199 IPRLQQNNIPQRVA
+199 IPRLQQNIIPQRVA
-213 MLHDKWIRI
+213 MLDGKWIRI

-262 KLSVPV
+262 KLAVPV